1 MREIEFI
8 GSSLDDLRAFPPAAR
23 RDCGFELSKVQEG
36 REPANWKPMSSIG
49 SSVREIRVKE
59 ESGAYRVIYV
69 ASLKDTVYVL
79 HCFVKKSERT
89 PKPDIDLAKD
99 RLRDLIRTLK

>member
-1 MREIEFI
+1 
-8 GSSLDDLRAFPPAAR
+8 
-23 RDCGFELSKVQEG
+23 
-36 REPANWKPMSSIG
+36 MSSIG
-49 SSVREIRVKE
+49 SGVREIRVKE

-69 ASLKDTVYVL
+69 ANLKNAIYVL

-99 RLRDLIRTLK
+99 RLRELRRRLK

>member
-1 MREIEFI
+1 MKEIEFT
-8 GSSLDDLRAFPPAAR
+8 GSSLDDLRAFPPSAQ

-49 SSVREIRVKE
+49 SGVREIRVKE

-69 ASLKDTVYVL
+69 ANMKDAVYGL
-79 HCFVKKSERT
+79 HCFLKKSERT
-89 PKPDIDLAKD
+89 PRPGIDLAKD
-99 RLRDLIRTLK
+99 RLRELMRTLK